1 MEIQVTGRGL
11 NVRDT
16 LREYAESKAAKLE
29 RFHDSL
35 EKIEVLISHQGD
47 EKQVEMIAHQRRG
60 QPIVGTV
67 AHEDPMAAIDLVLD
81 KMTQQLR
88 RMKDKKESQ
97 RKRSE
102 RVPSPPLPS
111 DVVDEDEDEELESYQ
126 DVVEEFSKN
135 LDE

>member
-16 LREYAESKAAKLE
+16 LREYAESKATKLE

-35 EKIEVLISHQGD
+35 EKIEVLIGHQGD
-47 EKQVEMIAHQRRG
+47 NKHVEMIAHQRRG
-60 QPIVGTV
+60 QPIVGSV

-81 KMTQQLR
+81 KMSEQLR
-88 RMKDKKESQ
+88 RMKEKRQDK

-102 RVPSPPLPS
+102 RVPAPPLPS
-111 DVVDEDEDEELESYQ
+111 DEVEDEKLGTYEDA
-126 DVVEEFSKN
+126 VEEFSKKN
-135 LDE
+135 LDD